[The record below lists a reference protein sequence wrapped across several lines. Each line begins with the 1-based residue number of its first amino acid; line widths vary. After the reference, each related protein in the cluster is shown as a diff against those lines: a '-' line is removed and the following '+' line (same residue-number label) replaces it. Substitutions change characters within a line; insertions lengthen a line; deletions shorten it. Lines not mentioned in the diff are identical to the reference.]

1 MKFRVKFILSH
12 IIVSLTSA
20 VISILLINYFV
31 RYFFIRIF
39 VRNGVSIII
48 PEAGTRFLNNV
59 RAVILISGLISVIVG
74 FILAFSI
81 SEYILKP
88 IVEMKEFARKI
99 SQGDFKARLK
109 KTTDDEIGELTESL
123 NYMAFHLGEIESM
136 RTKLMQNISHDLRTP
151 LSSIKGYLEVL
162 SDETF
167 SNEEKENAKEI
178 IRKEIEK
185 MEKMTKDLTKLSTA
199 DSKALPLE
207 FEKVNL
213 SKILKETFDAFK
225 LKIEEK
231 GIEVYLTLEDEGVY
245 IMGDIQKLKEIFSN
259 LLDNALKFTMHGSIK
274 VKLYREKDKAVVEIR
289 DTGIGIKEKDLPRIF
304 ERFYRAN
311 GNSNNSGLGIGLS
324 IVKEYTYAHNGEI
337 EVKSEENVGS
347 TFILKFKIVN

>member
-39 VRNGVSIII
+39 VGKGVSIII

-59 RAVILISGLISVIVG
+59 KFVILISGLISVIIG
-74 FILAFSI
+74 FVLALSI

-88 IVEMKEFARKI
+88 IIQMKEFARRI

-109 KTTDDEIGELTESL
+109 KNTDDEIGELTESL

-162 SDETF
+162 IDESF

-213 SKILKETFDAFK
+213 TNILKETFNAFK

-231 GIEVYLTLEDEGVY
+231 GIKGILLLEDEDIY
-245 IMGDIQKLKEIFSN
+245 IMGDVQKLKEIFSN
-259 LLDNALKFTMHGSIK
+259 LLDNALKFTMHGYIK
-274 VKLYREKDKAVVEIR
+274 VKLSKEKDKAVVEIR
-289 DTGIGIKEKDLPRIF
+289 DTGIGIKEKDLPLIF
-304 ERFYRAN
+304 DRFYKVHV
-311 GNSNNSGLGIGLS
+311 NSDDSGLGLGLS
-324 IVKEYTYAHNGEI
+324 IVKEYTYAHNGEL